1 MEINTPCNLFWPK
14 RRLLIKT
21 LWFMKIITILLF
33 ATCLQ
38 ASAKVH
44 SQIVSLSLKNAPLER
59 VFKEVKKQTGYS
71 FIYTLEL
78 LEHSKNVSI
87 NVKNCS
93 LKDVLDNCFKD
104 QPIDYSIE
112 KNFIIIKYKTVPAS
126 VVVISDKTLNL
137 ALKTEINGTVYDDA
151 GKPLSG
157 ATIKI
162 KGTQIS
168 SVADENGKFSLKPE
182 TDKGILIVSYVGF
195 ETKEVAFANNVQVSV
210 ALSRKDSKSDE
221 IIVVG
226 YGSQKKINLTGAVNT
241 IKGEEILKSSSV
253 NVTNA
258 LAGRS
263 PGVITTSYSG
273 DPGNDNSAI
282 LIRGI
287 NSFAG
292 GTSPLIVVDGVPDRD
307 FARLNPSDIESINVL
322 KDASAAIYGVRSA
335 NGVILVTTKR
345 GTGNNTFTYDV
356 TYGIQQFTRLRPM
369 LNNSFDFFIYANEAN
384 INQGQP
390 AVYTQDFIDANKGI
404 NTDWFKET
412 INKSAPQS
420 QHKLAVSGSTEKV
433 NYYVSA
439 QYLNQQS
446 NYKVT
451 DKEYKQF
458 NILSNIDVKAT
469 KYIKLSLDVNARR
482 QQNNNPVDNPYILMQ
497 NIDVSPTW
505 YPVKWSNGFYA
516 QGVSTGANVN
526 AVIRSSNLPGYSNN
540 TSFIVN
546 TKMGIDIQLPFI
558 IKGLSASGYYAYDF
572 IQSNNKTFGTPYSAY
587 DYNRA
592 TNDYVDVSGSTGSG
606 SLSQD
611 NTLTKRI
618 TSFAKIA
625 YDQKLGKHSINAF
638 VGYEESSTNGDIIE
652 ARRNGFI
659 STAVDQLYAG
669 NPTNQLGSA
678 YATQD
683 ARKSYLGRL
692 AYVFNNKY
700 LAEVTMR
707 YNGSFN
713 FSPDKRWGLFPAA
726 SVGWRISEENFFR
739 DNVKFINTLKLRASW
754 GLMGSDAIA
763 PYQYLRRYNITPSN
777 WFDNFLY
784 TGTNYQQNFQ
794 LYDGASPNVNVTW
807 EKQDSKNI
815 GLDMSLLSNRLTL
828 TVDFFKY
835 VRRDILARRSASVP
849 IYTGLNLPDENIGKM
864 QNQGFDFSINYSER
878 RTKIQY
884 YAGIN
889 FGYTQNK
896 IIFRDESAN
905 ITAWQKS
912 TGFSADSYS
921 IFETNGIYRSQAD
934 VDKSAHLD
942 NAAPGDIWIKDVSG
956 DGKIDNND
964 LVRINYSPTPRITF
978 GIPIGIDY
986 KGFTV
991 DLLWVGQAQAKILMQ
1006 PGAGTSAAFA
1016 SKWMFDGRWTSQNPN
1031 APYPRAFTGLSTRN
1045 QIPSD
1050 IFLIDGS
1057 FLRLKSA
1064 EIAYMIPSKVY
1075 AKFGISNLSL
1085 RLSGF
1090 NLFSLD
1096 HFKKFGR
1103 DVENTSIPG
1112 SFGASNN
1119 SSYQY
1124 PQTRIYQ
1131 IGLRV
1136 GF

>member
-1 MEINTPCNLFWPK
+1 MKINTACNHTLPK

-21 LWFMKIITILLF
+21 LWFMKITTILLF

-38 ASAKVH
+38 ASAKGH
-44 SQIVSLSLKNAPLER
+44 SQNVTLDVKNAPLER

-71 FIYTLEL
+71 FIYTVEL
-78 LEHSKNVSI
+78 LEHSTNVSI
-87 NVKNCS
+87 HVKNAS
-93 LKDVLDNCFKD
+93 LKDVLDNCFKN
-104 QPIDYSIE
+104 QPLDYSIE
-112 KNFIIIKYKTVPAS
+112 KNFIIIKYKSVPAS
-126 VVVISDKTLNL
+126 VVVGDDKTLIPVI
-137 ALKTEINGTVYDDA
+137 KTEINGSVYDDA

-157 ATIKI
+157 ATIKL
-162 KGTQIS
+162 KGAQVSAVT
-168 SVADENGKFSLKPE
+168 DENGKFSLQS
-182 TDKGILIVSYVGF
+182 DAAKGILIVSYVGF
-195 ETKEVAFANNVQVSV
+195 ETKEVAFANNVIVSV
-210 ALSRKDSKSDE
+210 VLSRKDSKVDE

-241 IKGEEILKSSSV
+241 IKGDEIQQSSAV

-263 PGVITTSYSG
+263 PGVIATSFSG

-307 FARLNPSDIESINVL
+307 FARLNPADIESINIL

-345 GTGNNTFTYDV
+345 GAGKNTFTYDV
-356 TYGIQQFTRLRPM
+356 TYGLQQFTRLRPM
-369 LNNSFDFFIYANEAN
+369 LNNSVDFFTYANEAN

-412 INKSAPQS
+412 LVKSAPQS

-439 QYLNQQS
+439 QFLNQQS
-446 NYKVT
+446 NFKVT
-451 DKEYKQF
+451 DKEYQQF
-458 NILSNIDVKAT
+458 NILSNIDVKAS
-469 KYIKLSLDVNARR
+469 KYITLSLDLNARK

-505 YPVKWSNGFYA
+505 YPVKWSNGLFA
-516 QGVSTGANVN
+516 QGTAPDANVN

-540 TSFIVN
+540 TSFILN
-546 TKMGIDIQLPFI
+546 TKMGVDIQLPFI

-572 IQSNNKTFGTPYSAY
+572 LQSNNKTWGTPYNAY
-587 DYNRA
+587 DFNRT
-592 TNDYVDVSGSTGSG
+592 TNAYINVLGSTGSG
-606 SLSQD
+606 FLSQD

-625 YDQKLGKHSINAF
+625 YDQKFGKHAVNAF
-638 VGYEESSTNGDIIE
+638 VGYEAVSTNGDVIE
-652 ARRNGFI
+652 ARRNEFV
-659 STAVDQLYAG
+659 STAVDQLFAG
-669 NPTNQLGSA
+669 NPTNQIGTA
-678 YATQD
+678 FATQD
-683 ARKSYLGRL
+683 GRRSYLGRL
-692 AYVFNNKY
+692 GYTYNNKY

-713 FSPDKRWGLFPAA
+713 FSPENRWGLFPAA
-726 SVGWRISEENFFR
+726 SVGWRVSEENFFR
-739 DNVKFINTLKLRASW
+739 DNVKFINNLKLRASW

-763 PYQYLRRYNITPSN
+763 PFQYLQRYIITDPT

-794 LYDGASPNVNVTW
+794 LRDGTSPNTAITW

-815 GLDMSLLSNRLTL
+815 GLDMSFLSNRLTV

-835 VRRDILARRSASVP
+835 VRRDILSRRSASIP

-884 YAGIN
+884 YAGLN
-889 FGYTQNK
+889 FGFTQNK

-905 ITAWQKS
+905 IPAWQRS
-912 TGFSADSYS
+912 TGFSADSYT
-921 IFETNGIYRSQAD
+921 IFETNGIFRTQAD
-934 VDKSAHLD
+934 IDKSPHLD
-942 NAAPGDIWIKDVSG
+942 KAAPGDIWIKDVSG

-964 LVRINYSPTPRITF
+964 LVRIHFSPTPRITF
-978 GIPIGIDY
+978 GIPMGIKY

-991 DLLWVGQAQAKILMQ
+991 DLLWAGQAQSKILMQ
-1006 PGAGTSAAFA
+1006 PGAGA
-1016 SKWMFDGRWTSQNPN
+1016 SGAYATKWMFDGRWTPQNPN

-1057 FLRLKSA
+1057 FIRLKSA
-1064 EIAYMIPSKVY
+1064 EIAYTVPGQVY
-1075 AKFGISNLSL
+1075 AKLGISNLSV

-1103 DVENTSIPG
+1103 DVENTSVPG

-1136 GF
+1136 DF

>member
-1 MEINTPCNLFWPK
+1 MQLTIRFQFSPGGRKSLIKSYLIMKLSAFLLIFGCLQVQAKGYGQKITLSVTNTPVE
-14 RRLLIKT
+14 
-21 LWFMKIITILLF
+21 
-33 ATCLQ
+33 
-38 ASAKVH
+38 KVFRE
-44 SQIVSLSLKNAPLER
+44 IE
-59 VFKEVKKQTGYS
+59 KQSSYS
-71 FIYTLEL
+71 FIYAREQAAKMNRINLDVVDVDLTIVLNSIFKYQKFTYTISGSNIVVKERILSVVNEL
-78 LEHSKNVSI
+78 P
-87 NVKNCS
+87 
-93 LKDVLDNCFKD
+93 D
-104 QPIDYSIE
+104 QPSPVFDISGQ
-112 KNFIIIKYKTVPAS
+112 IK
-126 VVVISDKTLNL
+126 
-137 ALKTEINGTVYDDA
+137 DA
-151 GKPLSG
+151 DGKPLAG
-157 ATIKI
+157 ATVKL
-162 KGTQIS
+162 KNS
-168 SVADENGKFSLKPE
+168 EVSVIADQDGQFSLKSDA
-182 TDKGILIVSYVGF
+182 TSGILVISYVGF
-195 ETKEVAFANNVQVSV
+195 ETREVAFKKEGFLAVS
-210 ALSRKDSKSDE
+210 LNRKEAKVE
-221 IIVVG
+221 EVVVIG

-241 IKGEEILKSSSV
+241 IKGEEIQKSSSV

-263 PGVITTSYSG
+263 PGVIATSYSG

-307 FARLNPSDIESINVL
+307 FSRLNPADIESINVL

-345 GTGNNTFTYDV
+345 GAGKNTFTYDV
-356 TYGIQQFTRLRPM
+356 TYGVQQFTRLRPT
-369 LNNSFDFFIYANEAN
+369 LKNSLDFFTYANEAN

-390 AVYTQDFIDANKGI
+390 AVYSPAFIDANKGI
-404 NTDWFKET
+404 NTDWFKEAL
-412 INKSAPQS
+412 NKYAPQS
-420 QHKLAVSGSTEKV
+420 QHKLSVSGSTDRV

-458 NILSNIDVKAT
+458 NVLSNIDVKAT

-482 QQNNNPVDNPYILMQ
+482 QENNNPTDNPYILMQ

-505 YPVKWSNGFYA
+505 YPVKWANGLYA
-516 QGVSTGANVN
+516 QGTSQDSKTN
-526 AVIRSSNLPGYSNN
+526 AVIRSSSLPGYSNN
-540 TSFIVN
+540 TSFIIN
-546 TKMGIDIQLPFI
+546 TKMGVDIQLPFI
-558 IKGLSASGYYAYDF
+558 VKGLSASGYYAYDF
-572 IQSNNKTFGTPYSAY
+572 FQSNSKTWGTPYHAY
-587 DYNRA
+587 DYNRTTDA
-592 TNDYVDVSGSTGSG
+592 YIDVFGSTGSG

-625 YDQKLGKHSINAF
+625 YDQKFGKHNINAF
-638 VGYEESSTNGDIIE
+638 VGYEESGTSGDIIQ
-652 ARRNGFI
+652 ASRIGFV
-659 STAVDQLYAG
+659 STAIDQLYAG
-669 NPTNQLGSA
+669 NSANQVGTGYGA
-678 YATQD
+678 QD
-683 ARKSYLGRL
+683 GRKSYLGRL
-692 AYVFNNKY
+692 AYVYNNKY

-726 SVGWRISEENFFR
+726 SVGWRISEEKFFR
-739 DNVKFINTLKLRASW
+739 DNVKFINNLKLRASW

-763 PYQYLRRYNITPSN
+763 PYQYLKRYNITPSQ
-777 WFDNFLY
+777 WYDNFLY

-794 LYDGASPNVNVTW
+794 LTDGSSPNTNITW

-815 GLDMSLLSNRLTL
+815 GLDMSLLSNRISV

-849 IYTGLNLPDENIGKM
+849 VYTGLNLPDENIGKM
-864 QNQGFDFSINYSER
+864 QNQGVDFSITYSER

-884 YAGIN
+884 YAGLN

-905 ITAWQKS
+905 IPVWQKS
-912 TGFSADSYS
+912 TGFSADSYT
-921 IFETNGIYRSQAD
+921 IYETNGIYRNQAD
-934 VDKSAHLD
+934 VDKSPHLD
-942 NAAPGDIWIKDVSG
+942 KAAPGDIWIKDVSG

-964 LVRINYSPTPRITF
+964 LVRINYSVTPRITF
-978 GIPIGIDY
+978 GIPMGIEY
-986 KGFTV
+986 KGITV
-991 DLLWVGQAQAKILMQ
+991 DLLWAGQSQAKILMK
-1006 PGAGTSAAFA
+1006 PGAGTSAAYP
-1016 SKWMFDGRWTSQNPN
+1016 SKWMFDGRWTPENPN
-1031 APYPRAFTGLSTRN
+1031 APYPRAFTGQSNRN

-1050 IFLIDGS
+1050 LFLIDGS

-1064 EIAYMIPSKVY
+1064 EIAYTIPSHVY
-1075 AKFGISNLSL
+1075 AKLGIANLSV

-1090 NLFSLD
+1090 NLFSID

-1112 SFGASNN
+1112 SYGSGDN

-1131 IGLRV
+1131 LGLRI